1 MVVSFKDIISKGAF
15 DILKLAYQDFKLG
28 SVLRI
33 FLQENRFFFLPESQ
47 FSFNMMLEIR
57 LRFD

>member
-15 DILKLAYQDFKLG
+15 DILELAYQDFKLG

-33 FLQENRFFFLPESQ
+33 FLQENRFFFFAWISI
-47 FSFNMMLEIR
+47 FF
-57 LRFD
+57 